1 MSIFF
6 QALPTQKPE
15 EPHIGGII
23 VRLIQRSIGMEA
35 RANKLRRRSIRKAR
49 KQTRDRIR
57 RNVRRK
63 VAEMAFGRTH
73 FGAAVLGDKRRTDRL
88 VKMADTIAM
97 HPGGTLPDKFK
108 NPAELEAVYRLM
120 NNEAVTHEAVIAS
133 HCALTRQRMAEE
145 SGVVLVLHDTT
156 ELQYTTLKSIKDLG
170 PVGNGLDR
178 GYLCHNSLA
187 VVPGTRQVLGLASQI
202 LHTRRKVPAK
212 ETAQQKREHPD
223 RESRLWKKGCEAV
236 GPAAPGQ
243 RVVDIFD
250 AGADAFEL
258 LDHEHANNRLYV
270 LRAGKDRLLG
280 GENAAEIEQVK
291 QKLYE
296 HVREVNAPEGVEPVE
311 WILLTNVPVNSLEE
325 AAERLDWYACR
336 PIVEEF
342 HKAQKTGCGI
352 ENPQFTSKAA
362 LEPIIGILSV
372 AAVMLLDLRHQAR
385 RPDADK
391 VRATTVM
398 PRLYVRVLSAWRWG
412 KPKINMSIYDCF
424 MALGRLGGHQN
435 RKSDGPPGW
444 LTLWRGWNDLHLM
457 VMGARAAGLEKM

>member
-1 MSIFF
+1 
-6 QALPTQKPE
+6 
-15 EPHIGGII
+15 
-23 VRLIQRSIGMEA
+23 MEA
-35 RANKLRRRSIRKAR
+35 RANKVRRRSIRKAR

-108 NPAELEAVYRLM
+108 TPAELEAVYRLM

-145 SGVVLVLHDTT
+145 PGVVLVLHDTT

-223 RESRLWKKGCEAV
+223 RESRLWKRGCEAV

-243 RVVDIFD
+243 PLRILSSK
-250 AGADAFEL
+250 AGSRDPGVPASVGPSPWPAPCAACAESGWP
-258 LDHEHANNRLYV
+258 APAP
-270 LRAGKDRLLG
+270 AGFP
-280 GENAAEIEQVK
+280 
-291 QKLYE
+291 
-296 HVREVNAPEGVEPVE
+296 APPPGCCD
-311 WILLTNVPVNSLEE
+311 TNIRDPG
-325 AAERLDWYACR
+325 RCR
-336 PIVEEF
+336 P
-342 HKAQKTGCGI
+342 A
-352 ENPQFTSKAA
+352 
-362 LEPIIGILSV
+362 
-372 AAVMLLDLRHQAR
+372 
-385 RPDADK
+385 PD
-391 VRATTVM
+391 
-398 PRLYVRVLSAWRWG
+398 P
-412 KPKINMSIYDCF
+412 
-424 MALGRLGGHQN
+424 
-435 RKSDGPPGW
+435 
-444 LTLWRGWNDLHLM
+444 
-457 VMGARAAGLEKM
+457 